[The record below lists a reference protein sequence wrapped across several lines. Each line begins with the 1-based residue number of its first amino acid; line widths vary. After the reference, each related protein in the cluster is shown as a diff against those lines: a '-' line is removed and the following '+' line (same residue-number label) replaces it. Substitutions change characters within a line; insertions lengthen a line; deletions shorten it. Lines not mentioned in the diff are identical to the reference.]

1 MLALSPVPEEGAG
14 CRFRIA
20 QYIPH
25 LEAAGITVTVSPFFT
40 PDFFRLVYQKGQ
52 WLRKASQFVQR
63 ASDRLRTLADRST
76 YDIIFIYREA
86 FPIGPALI
94 ESMLAR
100 TPGAAIVYDFD
111 DAIYLPNTSEANR
124 AISML
129 KWPSKVKTIIQHS
142 DGVIAGNEY
151 LADYARRYSTAVTV
165 VPTCVDTT
173 KFTPRCDRRV
183 AEKPI
188 VGWIGTPTTVPY
200 LRELLPVLQDVAR
213 VQPFVLRVGG
223 AGADVAY
230 PGLEIENVPWSLERE
245 VTLFSTCDVGVYP
258 LSDDEWARGK
268 CGFKAIQFMACGV
281 PVVAAA
287 VGVNREII
295 QDGVNGFVA
304 PTPADWIDKLTR
316 LLADPA
322 LRRELGL
329 AGRETIEA
337 RYSLHANAPKL
348 VSAVLDAVAR
358 AAEPSAVARRE
369 GAEQQRAGVGPREH

>member
-1 MLALSPVPEEGAG
+1 VKPLRMLALSPVPEEGAG

-25 LEAAGITVTVSPFFT
+25 LEAAGIQVTLSPFFT
-40 PDFFRLVYQKGQ
+40 PDFFRLVYQNGR
-52 WLRKASQFVQR
+52 WMRKAALFVRR
-63 ASDRLRTLADRST
+63 AADRLGTLAARAD
-76 YDIIFIYREA
+76 YDVIFIYREA

-94 ESMLAR
+94 ESALAR
-100 TPGAAIVYDFD
+100 TPGAAVIYDFD

-129 KWPSKVKTIIQHS
+129 KWPGKIKTIIQHS
-142 DGVIAGNEY
+142 DGIIAGNDY
-151 LADYARRYSTAVTV
+151 LAGYARRYNPAVTV

-173 KFTPRCDRRV
+173 KFTPRAGDRAAHTPV
-183 AEKPI
+183 

-200 LRELLPVLQDVAR
+200 LLDLLPVLQDVAR
-213 VQPFVLRVGG
+213 SQPFVLRVGG
-223 AGADVAY
+223 AGADVAS
-230 PGLEIENVPWSLERE
+230 PGVEIENVPWSLERE
-245 VTLFSTCDVGVYP
+245 VTLFNTCDVGVYP
-258 LSDDEWARGK
+258 LADDEWAKGK

-281 PVVAAA
+281 PVVSAA
-287 VGVNREII
+287 VGVNREIV

-304 PTPADWIDKLTR
+304 ATRGEWIDKLTR

-329 AGRETIEA
+329 AGRRTIEA

-358 AAEPSAVARRE
+358 ARHRVNKPASVAVQTR
-369 GAEQQRAGVGPREH
+369 